1 MKIKLYLVIDH
12 EGEPRAAYPRE
23 MQAKVYASGF
33 SRPCKI
39 VKGDFIAKEKEV
51 KP

>member
-23 MQAKVYASGF
+23 IQAKVYASGF
-33 SRPCKI
+33 SKVCKI
-39 VKGDFIAKEKEV
+39 VKGDFITKKEV